1 MLSFFYPQIMLSNLL
16 LSFHVI
22 NENQKKKLRPKKK
35 KKKREKKKGNHIFL
49 ILKSNPCHPWRTAF
63 CDLRTTFA
71 ILVKLCINEENLLLT
86 F

>member
-1 MLSFFYPQIMLSNLL
+1 MLSNLL

-35 KKKREKKKGNHIFL
+35 KREREKKKRKEKKKEI
-49 ILKSNPCHPWRTAF
+49 KSNPCHPWRTAF